1 MSEFNVTAE
10 LTGRVWK
17 IERSVGTEVSADD
30 PIMILESMKM
40 EIPVITDRHGTL
52 TKLHVS
58 EGDEVVEGQLLAT
71 IECK

>member
-17 IERSVGTEVSADD
+17 IERSVGTEVNADD

>member
-1 MSEFNVTAE
+1 MSEFNVKAE
-10 LTGRVWK
+10 LTGRVCK
-17 IERSVGTEVSADD
+17 IERDVGTQLNAED

-40 EIPVITDRHGTL
+40 EIPVISDRIGML
-52 TKLHVS
+52 AKLHVS

>member
-1 MSEFNVTAE
+1 MREFNVTAE

-17 IERSVGTEVSADD
+17 IERSVGTEVNADD
-30 PIMILESMKM
+30 PIMVLESMKM

-52 TKLHVS
+52 TQLHVS

>member
-1 MSEFNVTAE
+1 MREFNVTAE

-17 IERSVGTEVSADD
+17 IERSVGTEVNADD

-40 EIPVITDRHGTL
+40 EIPVFAEKLGTVA
-52 TKLHVS
+52 KLHVS

-71 IECK
+71 IEHK